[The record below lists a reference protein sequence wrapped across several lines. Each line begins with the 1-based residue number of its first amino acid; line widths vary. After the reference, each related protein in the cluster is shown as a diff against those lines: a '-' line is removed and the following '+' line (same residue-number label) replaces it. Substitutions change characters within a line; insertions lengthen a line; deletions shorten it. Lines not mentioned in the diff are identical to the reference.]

1 MLRKRI
7 TAAAMA
13 MALGVPVASQAGI
26 QADMQSWFN
35 DVGAYGNVTGANI
48 YKGQTTTVYSGGSLY
63 MRTPVRNYQLA
74 TVTPPSI
81 KGGCGGIDLFAGSFS
96 FINKE
101 QLTALLRNVANN
113 AVSYAFMTAVDSIDP
128 MLGGLLKWLQ
138 DQAAKINSH
147 NLNSCQ
153 AATGLVLAGKAA
165 LTGEGS
171 GMIGKT
177 LATGFGFG
185 EDFFDTKFKAQQSP
199 STEQQMRTF
208 IKSSDPST
216 KDMLEPGNVVWKAL
230 LKIGNIDND
239 TRQMIMSMTG
249 TIIIH
254 PQAEG
259 GQDRKAK
266 WDSIEGTSVSFKDFI
281 GDSGTA
287 TRKIASI
294 ICDEYVECLNP
305 VRVDETAGNALTI
318 GSFTKYVSDRMAAM
332 STKIVARGPAQTNA
346 DLSLVNSS
354 SVPVWRLL
362 AVGTQMPNSGI
373 VEQYNQFIAVD
384 IAYHFFNTYLKGARQ
399 ALSNIAGNGQPDV
412 TEAVRHVERRI
423 TELESQSTAVMHAML
438 TQTIQI
444 ADTQRRVQQINE
456 TLTAS
461 MSKPMANSINVFGGR

>member
-1 MLRKRI
+1 MFKKRFLA
-7 TAAAMA
+7 TV
-13 MALGVPVASQAGI
+13 LTLLLPTASQAGI
-26 QADMQSWFN
+26 EGDMQQWFT
-35 DVGAYGNVTGANI
+35 DVGAYGNVTGANV

-74 TVTPPSI
+74 TFTPPSI

-101 QLTALLRNVANN
+101 QLTALFRNIANN
-113 AVSYAFMTAVDSIDP
+113 AVGPAFMMAVNAISPEIAADLKHFIDI
-128 MLGGLLKWLQ
+128 LNKLN
-138 DQAAKINSH
+138 AH
-147 NLNSCQ
+147 NINSCQ
-153 AATGLVLAGKAA
+153 AATGIVEASKAA
-165 LTGEGS
+165 ITGES
-171 GMIGKT
+171 GREIGNT
-177 LATGFGFG
+177 LATGFGFAS
-185 EDFFDTKFKAQQSP
+185 DFFATKVETQDPGQQ
-199 STEQQMRTF
+199 QQARNVVMAA
-208 IKSSDPST
+208 SPST
-216 KDMLEPGNVVWKAL
+216 KDILEPGNVVWKAL
-230 LKIGNIDND
+230 LKINNIDNE
-239 TRQMIMSMTG
+239 TRQLIMSMTG

-259 GQDRKAK
+259 GQDKKAK

-287 TRKIASI
+287 KRKVASI
-294 ICDEYVECLNP
+294 ICDEYAECKNP

-332 STKIVARGPAQTNA
+332 SGKITSRGPVQTSG

-362 AVGTQMPNSGI
+362 AMGTQMPNSGI
-373 VEQYNQFIAVD
+373 VDQYNQFIAVD

-399 ALSNIAGNGQPDV
+399 ALSNVAGNSQPDV
-412 TEAVRHVERRI
+412 TAAVNHVEQRI

-456 TLTAS
+456 TLTAG
-461 MSKPMANSINVFGGR
+461 MSKGMQASLATFGGR